1 MPTSV
6 TNLTERAE
14 KKSALGRNR
23 QKEEPETVT
32 RVEARSKADSSSND
46 TKKDIIQV
54 FPSVFQDSLCRCTKM
69 KAKLIL
75 KQNVEPVFRPN
86 RPVPFSALHCVE
98 EELSRLEQNGCHTT
112 NNKYCS

>member
-23 QKEEPETVT
+23 QKDQPETVT
-32 RVEARSKADSSSND
+32 RVEARTKADSSPND
-46 TKKDIIQV
+46 TKMDIIQI
-54 FPSVFQDSLCRCTKM
+54 FPSVFQDSIIRCPKM

-75 KQNVEPVFRPN
+75 KQNVEPVFRPK
-86 RPVPFSALHCVE
+86 RPVPF
-98 EELSRLEQNGCHTT
+98 
-112 NNKYCS
+112 